1 MSTLSI
7 WTIYDHPKDFPH
19 WFVARKH
26 VANGGGATATSE
38 TILAHDIEALRV
50 EMQRRGLI
58 PFLRDPSDDPVIVES
73 WL

>member
-1 MSTLSI
+1 MSELPV
-7 WTIYDHPKDFPH
+7 WTIYDHPRDFPH
-19 WFVARKH
+19 HFVARKH
-26 VANGGGATATSE
+26 VATAGQTTATAD

-58 PFLRDPSDDPVIVES
+58 RVRRDRSDDPVIVES